1 MELFFRQ
8 REQVGG
14 VFSLA
19 ELGAGLVLYDG
30 KNAWEVI
37 AFIAGVFCG

>member
-1 MELFFRQ
+1 M
-8 REQVGG
+8 GG
-14 VFSLA
+14 VISLA

-30 KNAWEVI
+30 KNTREVI